1 MTLEPDVEEL
11 VKALMDERGIS
22 FKEAVNLAIRRG
34 LSSGRTGASF
44 STPTFAMGAHP
55 KVNLDKALRLAAELE
70 DEEVIREIAAR
81 K

>member
-1 MTLEPDVEEL
+1 MTLEPDAEEL
-11 VKALMDERGIS
+11 VKKVMAERGIS

-34 LSSGRTGASF
+34 LSPERTGASF

-55 KVNLDKALRLAAELE
+55 RVNLDKALRLAADLE
-70 DEEVIREIAAR
+70 DEEVIREIAVW